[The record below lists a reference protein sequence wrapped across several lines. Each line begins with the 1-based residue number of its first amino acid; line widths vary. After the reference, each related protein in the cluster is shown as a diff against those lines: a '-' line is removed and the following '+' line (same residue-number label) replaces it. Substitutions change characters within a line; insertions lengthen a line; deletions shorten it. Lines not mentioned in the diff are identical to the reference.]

1 MKLKAF
7 IFIVIAG
14 VLWGTSPLFVSYL
27 SPRGFSSVELTSVR
41 ALITGIALG
50 CLILFTKRTKFRA
63 SPLNL
68 LLFILNG
75 AAFVGTASFYFQG
88 IKMTSSA
95 TAVVLMYT
103 APIYVLIFSVIFLGE
118 RLTRLK
124 VFSMALMLVGCVLV
138 SGIAEGFAFDGVG
151 VIFGVLA
158 GISYGAYN
166 IITKILMR
174 RGSDP
179 TATTFYSFS
188 FAAVIS
194 LFIVPPTELFGCVA
208 DNLPMSVPMLIL
220 FGITTCVAPYFLYT
234 FALRDLSAGTASSLG
249 IIEPMSAT
257 LFSAVFLSEI
267 PSIFSWI
274 GIVLILGAVV
284 LLGVAEKQLI
294 GEKNEQNDK

>member
-7 IFIVIAG
+7 LFIIAAG
-14 VLWGTSPLFVSYL
+14 ILWGTSPLFVSYL
-27 SPRGFSSVELTSVR
+27 SPRGFSSVTLTAVR
-41 ALITGIALG
+41 AVITAL
-50 CLILFTKRTKFRA
+50 CLAILVLFTKRQRFRI
-63 SPLNL
+63 S
-68 LLFILNG
+68 LFEFFLFLLNG

-103 APIYVLIFSVIFLGE
+103 APIYVLVFSVIFLGE

-124 VFSMALMLVGCVLV
+124 GFSMALLIVGCVFV
-138 SGIAEGFAFDGVG
+138 SGIIEGFAFDGVG
-151 VIFGVLA
+151 VIFGLLA

-174 RGSDP
+174 HGSDP
-179 TATTFYSFS
+179 TTTTLYTFS
-188 FAAVIS
+188 FAAVIAI
-194 LFIVPPTELFGCVA
+194 FIARPTELLGCVA

-220 FGITTCVAPYFLYT
+220 FGVTTCVAPYFLYT

-257 LFSAVFLSEI
+257 LFSAAFLSEI
-267 PSIFSWI
+267 PTCLSWV
-274 GIVLILGAVV
+274 GIILILAAVA
-284 LLGVAEKQLI
+284 LLGVAEKNI
-294 GEKNEQNDK
+294 GDKK